1 MTTRHVMS
9 AWLAMTFLCAASVAV
24 FTVLLRAAPPE
35 VVAFA
40 LAFAGGGILTN
51 VTTRMIPEG
60 LRDAGA
66 ATGIAIAVGFGLSF
80 ALVEILGGH

>member
-9 AWLAMTFLCAASVAV
+9 AWLAMTFLCAASAV
-24 FTVLLRAAPPE
+24 VFMVLLRAAPPE

-40 LAFAGGGILTN
+40 GGGILTN
-51 VTTRMIPEG
+51 VTTRIVPEG

-66 ATGIAIAVGFGLSF
+66 ATGIAIAVGFGLSL
-80 ALVEILGGH
+80 ALVEIVGGH